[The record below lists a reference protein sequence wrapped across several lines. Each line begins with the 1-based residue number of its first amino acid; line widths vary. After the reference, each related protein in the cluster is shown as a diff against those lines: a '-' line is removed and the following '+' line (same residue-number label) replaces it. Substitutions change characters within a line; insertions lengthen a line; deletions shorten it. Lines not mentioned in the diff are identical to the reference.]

1 MKGVE
6 YKCKV
11 SIYREI
17 AIQKPHG
24 KHKTK
29 IPTKKKKKSKHNT
42 KDSHQITR
50 EGNKR
55 RKGKKDLQ
63 KQIQNINQMTIGTYI
78 LIIILNIMD

>member
-1 MKGVE
+1 MKRVE

-29 IPTKKKKKSKHNT
+29 IPTKKKKESK
-42 KDSHQITR
+42 D
-50 EGNKR
+50 
-55 RKGKKDLQ
+55 
-63 KQIQNINQMTIGTYI
+63 
-78 LIIILNIMD
+78 IILNTVIKS